1 MLRLSILLF
10 CSFSEQQR
18 RSGDDYHAGYPAYPG
33 YQQRP
38 YDYFDGRADTPGRG
52 QAAKV
57 EANIEIRDHAFPP
70 AVVSPPPSPPVFMD
84 PVATSAAP
92 AAAGEVPAPAIKN
105 EEKNFIESKY
115 LIN

>member
-1 MLRLSILLF
+1 MLRLISILLF
-10 CSFSEQQR
+10 CSVSEQQR
-18 RSGDDYHAGYPAYPG
+18 RSGDDYHAGYPA

-52 QAAKV
+52 QAARV

-70 AVVSPPPSPPVFMD
+70 AVVSPPPPAFVD
-84 PVATSAAP
+84 PVAASAAP
-92 AAAGEVPAPAIKN
+92 AAAGKVPTPANKS

-115 LIN
+115 LIYLI